1 MTTVEIFSIVKD
13 IALAGAACTTAYVA
27 FTGLEKW
34 QKELSGKAS
43 FDVARELAKS
53 IYFLRD
59 EIRYCRSPFASAHEF
74 PDKYREGFF
83 NKHTPQENGD
93 AWAYVYAKR
102 WESVAEALQSFDLAT
117 LEAEALWGEEI
128 KKRSLELQ
136 QCVKSLRVDVDTF
149 IRNEFSGGEIF
160 EDKNLASKVQNGVWD
175 VKPEEN
181 ELTQKINTAIDAL
194 EIVIRPHLSRNI

>member
-1 MTTVEIFSIVKD
+1 MSTAEIFSIIKD

-53 IYFLRD
+53 AYFLRD
-59 EIRYCRSPFASAHEF
+59 EIRYCRSPITAAHEF
-74 PDKYREGFF
+74 PDKYREG

-102 WESVAEALQSFDLAT
+102 WESVVKALQSFDLAT
-117 LEAEALWGEEI
+117 LEAEALWGKEI
-128 KKRSLELQ
+128 KQRSIELQ

-149 IRNEFSGGEIF
+149 IRNEFSGGEVF
-160 EDKNLASKVQNGVWD
+160 RDKNLASEVQNGVWD

-181 ELTQKINTAIDAL
+181 ELTKRINNAIDAL
-194 EIVIRPHLSRNI
+194 ERVIRPHLSRNI